1 MSVAANLARINE
13 TLADRPVKLVAVT
26 KKAELAQIEEAFAL
40 GVTEFGENRIQD
52 ALRKRE
58 QLSPSLVQGSRWHF
72 IGHLQTNKV
81 KQAVG
86 NFCLIHSVDS
96 LKLAKEISKEAC
108 SKGLVQ
114 PVLLQVKIIE
124 DPGKSGFEADEL
136 HAQFAEIIALDGL
149 EVKGLMTISP
159 LTEDVLT
166 WRRSFSGLRRLRDE
180 LERDHG
186 VKLEEL
192 SMGMTNDW
200 QEAVDEGATIVRLG
214 RAIFED

>member
-26 KKAELAQIEEAFAL
+26 KQAELAQIEEAFAL

-58 QLSPSLVQGSRWHF
+58 QLSPALVHGSRWHF

-96 LKLAKEISKEAC
+96 LKLAKE
-108 SKGLVQ
+108 
-114 PVLLQVKIIE
+114 
-124 DPGKSGFEADEL
+124 
-136 HAQFAEIIALDGL
+136 
-149 EVKGLMTISP
+149 
-159 LTEDVLT
+159 
-166 WRRSFSGLRRLRDE
+166 
-180 LERDHG
+180 
-186 VKLEEL
+186 
-192 SMGMTNDW
+192 
-200 QEAVDEGATIVRLG
+200 
-214 RAIFED
+214 